1 MPYNLTW
8 PPFLMYYALFIINF
22 IFYRWFINRLC
33 YTPKQKLKKKLYFVS
48 LRPRLP
54 RSPRVDLRPRP
65 RGVELGRVS
74 KL

>member
-1 MPYNLTW
+1 M
-8 PPFLMYYALFIINF
+8 
-22 IFYRWFINRLC
+22 
-33 YTPKQKLKKKLYFVS
+33 S

-74 KL
+74 KLWCWTVLKPLTVLFANAARFSAAVGIAGAVLLSWSSFSSSSFIAF